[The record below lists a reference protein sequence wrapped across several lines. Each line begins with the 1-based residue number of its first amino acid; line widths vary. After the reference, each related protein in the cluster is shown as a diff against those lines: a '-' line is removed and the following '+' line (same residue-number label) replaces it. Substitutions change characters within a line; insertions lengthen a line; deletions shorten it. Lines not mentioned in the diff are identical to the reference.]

1 MGPHLC
7 LASSRHYDTLN
18 PSFAVCLCEA
28 LSSQC
33 VRSLLLRSPCVSC
46 ARRDR
51 QGLWK
56 RTLAFFQ
63 LAVACE
69 VPVVL
74 LSVSEVPE
82 DLGHVFRKM
91 CLPSASILR
100 HLDRG
105 LLGDLVRVRSGVWPH
120 GFLSTILMLSRFR
133 LGGPPFQ
140 VSRFPRMRAMP
151 WVLSFG
157 DALRG
162 LLL

>member
-1 MGPHLC
+1 MC
-7 LASSRHYDTLN
+7 W
-18 PSFAVCLCEA
+18 LCEA

-100 HLDRG
+100 DLDRC
-105 LLGDLVRVRSGVWPH
+105 LLGDLVPGTVRCLASRVPLDHLDAFSVSSGRPSLP
-120 GFLSTILMLSRFR
+120 GEPLSENACNA
-133 LGGPPFQ
+133 LGAELWRCLERAITVERDPPTWNR
-140 VSRFPRMRAMP
+140 V
-151 WVLSFG
+151 
-157 DALRG
+157 G
-162 LLL
+162 LL